1 MTYAFIRAELEPR
14 GGYRWIDS
22 TTRLGAT
29 HVASNTKLRAISSN
43 AKTSFGLVNVP
54 LVVID
59 EPGALEIV
67 GGQMLADSLFTA
79 QGKPGSDLKVILIGT
94 LVPMATAS
102 GHWWY
107 DLVTEGTAGETH
119 VQLFQG
125 DVSTWDEWA
134 TIRRANPLT
143 AIGPSFRA
151 KLLSERDKARGDS
164 RLKARFLSYRL
175 NVPSAD
181 ESQTLLTVDDWAM
194 LTSREVPER
203 EGAPTVGVDLG
214 GGRAFSAAVGIW
226 PNGRCEAMAVAP
238 GIPSIED
245 QERRGRTPKG
255 SCQTLLDVG
264 ALEVAEGLRV
274 QPPAQLVEAIT
285 RKWGIPR
292 VIVCDR
298 FRLADLQDSARG
310 IRLEPRVTQWSDS
323 SSDIRALRKITRD
336 GPLAVASESCSH
348 MPPTSWSFVQ
358 TYDKDVGSVSRATLL
373 RTSTGRVTSGNRRFW
388 GVSQETRCARSPV
401 APLKL
406 LQRYLSACRSRNAS
420 SGCQGERLAFVCGR
434 SGGRVC

>member
-1 MTYAFIRAELEPR
+1 MTEQLRPFQRQFVKAVESPAHDTVALSGQRGLGKTFLAGHVLARAMTPGDKLHQPGKEYILGAASLEQARMTYAFIRAELEPR

-79 QGKPGSDLKVILIGT
+79 QDKPGSDLKVILIGT

-125 DVSTWDEWA
+125 DVATWDEWA

-151 KLLSERDKARGDS
+151 KLLSERDKARGDI

-175 NVPSAD
+175 NVPSDGGDDGGDDPLKELKAD
-181 ESQTLLTVDDWAM
+181 IWGS
-194 LTSREVPER
+194 
-203 EGAPTVGVDLG
+203 G
-214 GGRAFSAAVGIW
+214 GGRCCW
-226 PNGRCEAMAVAP
+226 KRLWLAMATVAVLLHNVT
-238 GIPSIED
+238 GCR
-245 QERRGRTPKG
+245 QGRILPR
-255 SCQTLLDVG
+255 SCVPTLSKATRSCATKSTT
-264 ALEVAEGLRV
+264 ALIG
-274 QPPAQLVEAIT
+274 
-285 RKWGIPR
+285 
-292 VIVCDR
+292 
-298 FRLADLQDSARG
+298 
-310 IRLEPRVTQWSDS
+310 
-323 SSDIRALRKITRD
+323 
-336 GPLAVASESCSH
+336 
-348 MPPTSWSFVQ
+348 
-358 TYDKDVGSVSRATLL
+358 
-373 RTSTGRVTSGNRRFW
+373 
-388 GVSQETRCARSPV
+388 
-401 APLKL
+401 
-406 LQRYLSACRSRNAS
+406 
-420 SGCQGERLAFVCGR
+420 
-434 SGGRVC
+434 